1 MLTIEHVIQEI
12 NKELVPQFEQKLR
25 SYLQGQSPE
34 WLVEQIIRLT
44 LDKHSLQSKDRSVDR
59 KAKAQR
65 VARRAKRLREMGL
78 DEDKL
83 TVFINRYTDYSRE
96 RLINEKFLLPTAP
109 VKGAELI
116 TESHRTT
123 IGSELLQQAK
133 DILFGLLFGREH
145 TNTHFDRVEQ
155 ELLALTVP
163 RHKAHAL
170 DFMQA
175 TTEMTVLG
183 TWQDPESV
191 SDDDRAENLILEME
205 YGEVKSERIGDGI
218 IATLSLIN
226 NLEINEQILYARMMN
241 VEQSSLIS

>member
-1 MLTIEHVIQEI
+1 MLTIESVIQEI

-25 SYLQGQSPE
+25 AHLQGKSPE
-34 WLVEQIIRLT
+34 WLIEQIIRLT
-44 LDKHSLQSKDRSVDR
+44 LDAHSLQSKDRSVDR

-78 DEDKL
+78 NEEKL
-83 TVFINRYTDYSRE
+83 AAFIARYGGYTRE
-96 RLINEKFLLPTAP
+96 RLIGEAFLKPSAP
-109 VKGAELI
+109 VKGATLI
-116 TESHRTT
+116 DETHRSKS
-123 IGSELLQQAK
+123 GNELLQQAK
-133 DILFGLLFGREH
+133 DILFGLLFGHAH
-145 TNTHFDRVEQ
+145 TNTHFARTEQ

-175 TTEMTVLG
+175 TTEMTVFG
-183 TWQDPESV
+183 TWQDPESLA
-191 SDDDRAENLILEME
+191 DDDRAENIILEME

-218 IATLSLIN
+218 ITTLSLIN